1 MRKRD
6 PIKTEPTK
14 EIYEYRCLLVHPE
27 FSQEKRDSFNND
39 LKKYKEWKEKF
50 ETTKKTFGPQDA
62 RTPEEIEEGKNI
74 QASIIKQRGVIN
86 EPFEHEEIKGNTV
99 EYRRNK
105 EKLPKN
111 IEHVEKE
118 EDKKE
123 PESQP
128 IKKIIKKTTEK
139 KHEGTQ
145 EEALGANNK
154 SMGSEGMTG
163 TISQISNTGEFVAN
177 YFLTKEGM
185 EVKYDPISEE
195 HLKELIEAAEKHK
208 REEEA
213 KARGEVRKEDNK
225 EQQDVNAID
234 NNPIVALEP
243 EATMN
248 KNKESMMA
256 KSKVITEIKPSHY
269 HDMMQRMHEA
279 EEKER
284 EDAENYHI
292 SKTKDF
298 TVSGNTRTNKPVVP
312 TLGHPKPPT
321 EINERNYLIS
331 TGWS

>member
-1 MRKRD
+1 M
-6 PIKTEPTK
+6 
-14 EIYEYRCLLVHPE
+14 
-27 FSQEKRDSFNND
+27 EK
-39 LKKYKEWKEKF
+39 
-50 ETTKKTFGPQDA
+50 Q
-62 RTPEEIEEGKNI
+62 
-74 QASIIKQRGVIN
+74 
-86 EPFEHEEIKGNTV
+86 
-99 EYRRNK
+99 
-105 EKLPKN
+105 
-111 IEHVEKE
+111 

-123 PESQP
+123 SEPQP

-145 EEALGANNK
+145 EEALVANNK

-177 YFLTKEGM
+177 YFLTKEGI

-208 REEEA
+208 HEEEA

-269 HDMMQRMHEA
+269 HDMVHRMHEA

-298 TVSGNTRTNKPVVP
+298 TVY
-312 TLGHPKPPT
+312 
-321 EINERNYLIS
+321 EIGRAHV
-331 TGWS
+331 